1 MKKDELLNSELKAM
15 EVLAFIL
22 EQYDRENINRDLEVC
37 SELVLISKL
46 IMQRYRIK
54 YGIEFKKNGNV
65 EKAKEYIIEQIK
77 KDETYNGVLE
87 LIKNYREYKEKHLN

>member
-22 EQYDRENINRDLEVC
+22 EQYDRENIDRDLEVC

-77 KDETYNGVLE
+77 KDEAYNGVLE

>member
-22 EQYDRENINRDLEVC
+22 EQYDKENIDRDLEVC

-46 IMQRYRIK
+46 IMQRYRTK
-54 YGIEFKKNGNV
+54 YGIDFKKNGNV
-65 EKAKEYIIEQIK
+65 EKAK
-77 KDETYNGVLE
+77 
-87 LIKNYREYKEKHLN
+87 